1 MPIER
6 GKLADGSSGYRWGY
20 KVKCNKTRAA
30 AEKQMRAI
38 KAAQNKALEIRYGKK

>member
-6 GKLADGSSGYRWGY
+6 CKLADGSSGYRWG
-20 KVKCNKTRAA
+20 KKGKCYKTRAA